1 MENSSNKAIIKNIAK
16 YTAYILAIL
25 LIVGFSYLAIKNIS
39 QLDKSLKDTKM
50 KLDLKNSEVTKL
62 RSKWDKINEELENL
76 KKDHSSSKDKI
87 KELEQQKQNL
97 ENQLQ
102 AKAEQKAKLAQIA
115 EASKKASAAAPVAK
129 SAPVAP
135 QPVKVSGTCE
145 QWMAQAGITD
155 IANASFIFH
164 KESGCNPNAVN
175 VGSKA
180 HGVCQALPGNKMATA
195 GSDWYSNPVTQMRW
209 CQSYAIGRY
218 GSWANAVAFWK
229 ANRWW

>member
-1 MENSSNKAIIKNIAK
+1 MEHSNRKTTIKKVAK
-16 YTAYILAIL
+16 YTAYILAIAI
-25 LIVGFSYLAIKNIS
+25 IVGFSYLAIKNIS
-39 QLDKSLKDTKM
+39 QLDKSLKETKT
-50 KLDLKNSEVTKL
+50 KLDLKSSEATKL
-62 RSKWDKINEELENL
+62 QSKWDKINKELENL

-102 AKAEQKAKLAQIA
+102 AKAEQKAKLAQVA
-115 EASKKASAAAPVAK
+115 EASKKASAAAP
-129 SAPVAP
+129 APAP

-175 VGSKA
+175 ASSKA

-195 GSDWYSNPVTQMRW
+195 GSDWYSNPITQMRW

>member
-1 MENSSNKAIIKNIAK
+1 MENSSKKAIIKNIAK

-25 LIVGFSYLAIKNIS
+25 VIVGFSYLAIKNIS
-39 QLDKSLKDTKM
+39 QLDKSLKETKM
-50 KLDLKNSEVTKL
+50 KLDLKNSETKKL
-62 RSKWDKINEELENL
+62 QSKWDKVNQELENL

-102 AKAEQKAKLAQIA
+102 AKAEQKAKLAQTA
-115 EASKKASAAAPVAK
+115 EASKKASAAAPT
-129 SAPVAP
+129 PTPAP

-145 QWMAQAGITD
+145 QWMTQAGITD

-175 VGSKA
+175 ASSKA

>member
-1 MENSSNKAIIKNIAK
+1 MENSSKKAIIKNIAK

-25 LIVGFSYLAIKNIS
+25 VIVGFSYLAIKNIS

-50 KLDLKNSEVTKL
+50 KLDLKNSETKKL
-62 RSKWDKINEELENL
+62 QSKWDKVNQELENL

-102 AKAEQKAKLAQIA
+102 AKAEQKAKLAQTA
-115 EASKKASAAAPVAK
+115 EASKKASAA
-129 SAPVAP
+129 AP

-145 QWMAQAGITD
+145 QWMTQAGITD

-175 VGSKA
+175 ASSKA

>member
-1 MENSSNKAIIKNIAK
+1 MENSSKKATVKKVVK

-25 LIVGFSYLAIKNIS
+25 VIVGFSYLAIKNIS
-39 QLDKSLKDTKM
+39 QLDKSLKETKM
-50 KLDLKNSEVTKL
+50 KLDLKNSETKKL
-62 RSKWDKINEELENL
+62 QSKWDKVNQELENL

-102 AKAEQKAKLAQIA
+102 AKAEQKAKLTQIA
-115 EASKKASAAAPVAK
+115 EASQKASAA
-129 SAPVAP
+129 AP

-164 KESGCNPNAVN
+164 KESGCNPNVVN
-175 VGSKA
+175 ASSKA

>member
-1 MENSSNKAIIKNIAK
+1 MENSSKKATVKKVVK

-25 LIVGFSYLAIKNIS
+25 VIVGFSYLAIENIS

-50 KLDLKNSEVTKL
+50 KLDLKNSETKKL
-62 RSKWDKINEELENL
+62 QSKWDKVNQELENL

-115 EASKKASAAAPVAK
+115 EASKKASAAAP
-129 SAPVAP
+129 AP

-175 VGSKA
+175 ASSKA
-180 HGVCQALPGNKMATA
+180 HGVCQALPGNKMATV

>member
-1 MENSSNKAIIKNIAK
+1 MENSSKKAIIKNIAK

-25 LIVGFSYLAIKNIS
+25 VIVGFSYLAIKNIS
-39 QLDKSLKDTKM
+39 QLDKSLKETKM
-50 KLDLKNSEVTKL
+50 KLDLKNSETKKL
-62 RSKWDKINEELENL
+62 QSKWDKVNQELENL

-102 AKAEQKAKLAQIA
+102 AKAEQKAKLTQIA
-115 EASKKASAAAPVAK
+115 EASQKASAA
-129 SAPVAP
+129 AP

-175 VGSKA
+175 ASSKA
-180 HGVCQALPGNKMATA
+180 HGVCQALPGNKMATV

-218 GSWANAVAFWK
+218 GSWAKAVAFWK
-229 ANRWW
+229 ANNWW

>member
-1 MENSSNKAIIKNIAK
+1 MENSSKKAIIKNIAK

-25 LIVGFSYLAIKNIS
+25 VIVGFSYLAIKNIS
-39 QLDKSLKDTKM
+39 QLDKSLKETKM
-50 KLDLKNSEVTKL
+50 KLDLKNSETKKL
-62 RSKWDKINEELENL
+62 QSKWDKVNQELENL

-102 AKAEQKAKLAQIA
+102 AKAEQKAKLTQIA
-115 EASKKASAAAPVAK
+115 EASQKASAA
-129 SAPVAP
+129 AP

-175 VGSKA
+175 ASSKA